1 VGIHLGVG
9 NGLMKA
15 GRRARQIGARA
26 LQIFSDNPTAWRRR
40 PAAPPDAGA
49 FIDYAARAGIAPIAI
64 HASYL
69 INLAARSE
77 PFASASRASLV
88 TELLRASEYG
98 ATLVNTHIGSHL
110 GDDRASAL
118 RRVSES
124 AAAALAD
131 SPGGATLVLENSAGG
146 GGTLGTT
153 IEELATI
160 LDGVG
165 VHAARLGFCLDTA
178 HMWGAG
184 HDVATA
190 EGMLAI
196 VDRFAELIGLDRL
209 RLVHLN
215 DSKSLRGSRADRHE
229 HLGAGRIGHAGLGA
243 LLRDPRL
250 RRTAFILET
259 PGEEEGYDA
268 VNVRRARLLFGGAE
282 ALPELPA
289 RAFHLNR
296 RSSRGAR
303 PKPG

>member
-1 VGIHLGVG
+1 
-9 NGLMKA
+9 MKA

-40 PAAPPDAGA
+40 PEAPPDAGA
-49 FIDYAARAGIAPIAI
+49 FIEYAARAGIAPIAI

-77 PFASASRASLV
+77 PFASASRAGLV
-88 TELLRASEYG
+88 TELVRASDYG
-98 ATLVNTHIGSHL
+98 APLVNTHIGSHL
-110 GDDRASAL
+110 GDDRPSAL
-118 RRVSES
+118 RRVGAS
-124 AAAALAD
+124 AASALAD
-131 SPGGATLVLENSAGG
+131 SPDGATLVLENSAGG

-160 LDGVG
+160 LEAVGDG
-165 VHAARLGFCLDTA
+165 ASRLGFCLDTA
-178 HMWGAG
+178 HLWGAG
-184 HDVATA
+184 YDVATA

-215 DSKSLRGSRADRHE
+215 DSKMPRGSRADRHE
-229 HLGAGRIGHAGLGA
+229 HVGAGRIGHAGLGA

-250 RRTAFILET
+250 RRTAFVLET

-268 VNVRRARLLFGGAE
+268 VNLRRARLLFGGADR
-282 ALPELPA
+282 LPELPPS
-289 RAFHLNR
+289 AFRLNR

-303 PKPG
+303 PKG